1 MHYLRRRGLNL
12 TKIRNTER
20 QLFVLFL
27 IVVAVSV
34 FLSAGIPQLLR
45 NKVTQ
50 ALTCVTQPYMFYCVG
65 EGY

>member
-45 NKVTQ
+45 NKLTQ
-50 ALTCVTQPYMFYCVG
+50 SLTCVTQPYMFYCVG